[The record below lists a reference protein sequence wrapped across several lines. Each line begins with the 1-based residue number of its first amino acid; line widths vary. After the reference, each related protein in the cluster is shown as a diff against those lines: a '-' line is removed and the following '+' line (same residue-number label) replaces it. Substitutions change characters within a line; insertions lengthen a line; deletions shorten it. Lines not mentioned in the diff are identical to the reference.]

1 MSTEQLYQ
9 LISIVLYLALM
20 LFIGWYAF
28 KRTTN
33 LTDYMLG
40 GRSLG
45 PAVTALSAGASDMSG
60 WLLMGLPGAI
70 YAGGLVEA
78 WIAVGLTIGAYL
90 NWLLVAP
97 RLRSYTQV
105 SNDSITI
112 PSYLENRLKDKSR
125 LLRIASGLIILVF
138 FTFYVSSGMVAG
150 GKFFLSSFGLD
161 YHVGLLIVSAVVIA
175 YTLFG
180 GFLAVSYTDFIQGLT
195 MFLALL
201 LVPIVGLFLTGGLAE
216 TSASITEVNPD
227 FFNIVKGATAAG
239 IISSLAWGLGYFGQP
254 HIIVRFMA
262 ISSVKETK
270 SARRIGI
277 GWMILSLFGA
287 IATALVGVAYYK
299 QNPDVSLADPE
310 TVFIALGQIIFH
322 PLIAGIMLA
331 AVLAAVM
338 STISSQLI
346 VTSSALIEDLYKA
359 VMKSDAT
366 DKHYVFLGRMA
377 VLVVSLIAMVLAWPN
392 KESILKLVS
401 FAWAG
406 FGGAFG
412 PIIILSLYWRK
423 LTSQGALWGMVAGA
437 ITVGIWGNVEA
448 LSDMLYEIVPGFII
462 CLIVTWIVSLMTFK
476 PNADIDKEFYDAV
489 EMVKKER

>member
-1 MSTEQLYQ
+1 
-9 LISIVLYLALM
+9 M

-70 YAGGLVEA
+70 YASGLVES
-78 WIAVGLTIGAYL
+78 WIAIGLTIGAYL
-90 NWLLVAP
+90 NWLLIAP

-125 LLRIASGLIILVF
+125 LLRIASGIIILVF

-161 YHVGLLIVSAVVIA
+161 YHVGLVIVSVVVIA

-180 GFLAVSYTDFIQGLT
+180 GFLAVSYTDFVQGLV

-201 LVPIVGLFLTGGLAE
+201 LVPIGGLVITGGLAE
-216 TSASITEVNPD
+216 TTASIKAVNPD
-227 FFNIVKGATAAG
+227 LFKFVKGATLTG
-239 IISSLAWGLGYFGQP
+239 IISSVAWGLGYFGQP

-262 ISSVKETK
+262 IKSVKETK

-277 GWMILSLFGA
+277 GWMILSLLGA
-287 IATALVGVAYYK
+287 IATALVGVAYFE
-299 QNPDVSLADPE
+299 QNKGAELVDPE
-310 TVFIALGQIIFH
+310 TVFIVLGQIIFH
-322 PLIAGIMLA
+322 PFIAGIMLA

-359 VMKSDAT
+359 IIKSDAS
-366 DKHYVFLGRMA
+366 DERYVFLGRIA
-377 VLVVSLIAMVLAWPN
+377 VLVVSLLAMVLAWPN
-392 KESILKLVS
+392 NESILKLVS

-423 LTSQGALWGMVAGA
+423 LTATGALWGMVAGA
-437 ITVGIWGNVEA
+437 ITVGIWGNIKA
-448 LSDMLYEIVPGFII
+448 LSDTLYEIVPGFLI
-462 CLIVTWIVSLMTFK
+462 CLLVTYIVSRITFK
-476 PNADIDKEFYDAV
+476 QNAEIDKEFYDAI
-489 EMVKKER
+489 ELVKKER

>member
-125 LLRIASGLIILVF
+125 LLRIASGIIILVF

-299 QNPDVSLADPE
+299 QNPDVKLADPE

-423 LTSQGALWGMVAGA
+423 LTAQGALWGMVAGA

-462 CLIVTWIVSLMTFK
+462 CLLVTWIVSLMTFK

>member
-227 FFNIVKGATAAG
+227 FFNFVKGATVAG
-239 IISSLAWGLGYFGQP
+239 IISSVAWGLGYFGQP

-462 CLIVTWIVSLMTFK
+462 CLLVTWIVSLMTFK